1 VETATQERT
10 SRAFEQALVSN
21 GDAAAFSID
30 VTRQMIGP
38 MTELAIVAA
47 QERTRLAAELQIV
60 ALEAIHEAHA
70 AALRRL
76 SVWPDM
82 LTDPLRLYHRGFLET
97 LDSAQR
103 ALTLMGTSARLVTQ
117 ASERLQ
123 TAAVDA
129 GRRLRETLKE
139 SSGMRETTRR

>member
-1 VETATQERT
+1 MLVETATQERT
-10 SRAFEQALVSN
+10 SRVFEQALVSN

-47 QERTRLAAELQIV
+47 KERTRLAAELQIA
-60 ALEAIHEAHA
+60 ALEAIHVAHA
-70 AALRRL
+70 AA
-76 SVWPDM
+76 M
-82 LTDPLRLYHRGFLET
+82 RGFLET

-103 ALTLMGTSARLVTQ
+103 ALTLMGTSVRLVTQ

-129 GRRLRETLKE
+129 GRRLRETLEDK
-139 SSGMRETTRR
+139 RRR

>member
-1 VETATQERT
+1 MVVETATQERT
-10 SRAFEQALVSN
+10 SRVFEQALVSN

-47 QERTRLAAELQIV
+47 QERTRLVAELQIA
-60 ALEAIHEAHA
+60 ALEAMHEAHA
-70 AALRRL
+70 A
-76 SVWPDM
+76 M
-82 LTDPLRLYHRGFLET
+82 MRGFLG
-97 LDSAQR
+97 
-103 ALTLMGTSARLVTQ
+103 ALTLVGTSARLVTQ

-129 GRRLRETLKE
+129 GRRVRETLQE

>member
-1 VETATQERT
+1 METATQERT
-10 SRAFEQALVSN
+10 SRGFEQAMVSN

-47 QERTRLAAELQIV
+47 QERTRLVAELQIA

-70 AALRRL
+70 A
-76 SVWPDM
+76 M
-82 LTDPLRLYHRGFLET
+82 MRGFLET
-97 LDSAQR
+97 LDTAQR

-129 GRRLRETLKE
+129 GRRVRDTLQE
-139 SSGMRETTRR
+139 SSGMRETTR